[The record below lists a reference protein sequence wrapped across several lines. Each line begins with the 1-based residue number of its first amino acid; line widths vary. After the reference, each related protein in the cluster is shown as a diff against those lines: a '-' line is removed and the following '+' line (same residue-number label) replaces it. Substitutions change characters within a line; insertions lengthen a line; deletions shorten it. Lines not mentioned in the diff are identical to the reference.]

1 MASGDEKSESSK
13 EESVMN
19 KSVSEY
25 FKNDFKQFRRVI
37 NEITGLDERG
47 YDNIGEIL
55 DLPAYYNHALLLFHE
70 RNYQNA
76 LKVIKAVLL
85 DIDKLD
91 EKLLQKAGLL
101 GVNLYLETN
110 NFKAADDLLSIL
122 NVKFGGICKEILN
135 VDVDDEDVYSENSS
149 EKLDVEKPDNPMEDF
164 RRVFRLTMNR
174 SNMLNGKIVVIPN
187 RETAEYCILKAHKY
201 YLGHDYQMA
210 AKEMAKTFKNEPIT
224 MLKQGEDQNVCIANN
239 MGLIHF
245 NVRHFALAA
254 RFFQNSLKFDQAGC
268 DEVAKSLKNQL
279 PLYCVGAT
287 KRTEIL
293 YNLGLSLLHLERPKH
308 AFECFL
314 VPLQSYQ
321 NNPRLWLRLAE
332 SCIMVHRQALKEKEP
347 KHIVS
352 EVIGSGA
359 HRKYILSPAISKYIP
374 NAHQSFAIPSPTIE
388 FANLCLRNAQTL
400 IEHHSNVLK
409 SMKKQPETID
419 EGIPCDPSRPLTLE
433 AFEKL
438 KIAVLSAYSYVLLSI
453 GDYIMALKYA
463 KELLNLENVPESYVV
478 LGHLYAA
485 EALIMMNKPAEA
497 CMYLEPKF
505 IKDLKGDD
513 FETKNWGVKSLEAAQ
528 SILTY
533 NLAATLAIQGELN
546 LSNKIASA
554 CKHPIVFPRLKILK
568 MYLELQSGNIDNCK
582 HMIRLDTPQYY

>member
-1 MASGDEKSESSK
+1 
-13 EESVMN
+13 MN

-37 NEITGLDERG
+37 NGITGLDERG
-47 YDNIGEIL
+47 YDDIGEIS

-70 RNYQNA
+70 RKYQNA
-76 LKVIKAVLL
+76 LKVIKAVLT
-85 DIDKLD
+85 DIDSLD

-110 NFKAADDLLSIL
+110 NYKAADELLNIL

-135 VDVDDEDVYSENSS
+135 VVDEEDVYTDT
-149 EKLDVEKPDNPMEDF
+149 EKLNAEKPDNPMEDF

-174 SNMLNGKIVVIPN
+174 SNMLNGKVVVIPN
-187 RETAEYCILKAHKY
+187 RETAEYCILQAHKY

-210 AKEMAKTFKNEPIT
+210 AKEMAKSFKNEPIT

-254 RFFQNSLKFDQAGC
+254 RFFQKSLKFDQTGC
-268 DEVAKSLKNQL
+268 DEVTKSLKNQL

-332 SCIMVHRQALKEKEP
+332 SCIMVHRQALKETEP
-347 KHIVS
+347 KNIVTG
-352 EVIGSGA
+352 VIGSGI
-359 HRKYILSPAISKYIP
+359 HRKYILSPATSKYIP
-374 NAHQSFAIPSPTIE
+374 
-388 FANLCLRNAQTL
+388 
-400 IEHHSNVLK
+400 
-409 SMKKQPETID
+409 
-419 EGIPCDPSRPLTLE
+419 
-433 AFEKL
+433 
-438 KIAVLSAYSYVLLSI
+438 
-453 GDYIMALKYA
+453 
-463 KELLNLENVPESYVV
+463 
-478 LGHLYAA
+478 
-485 EALIMMNKPAEA
+485 
-497 CMYLEPKF
+497 
-505 IKDLKGDD
+505 
-513 FETKNWGVKSLEAAQ
+513 
-528 SILTY
+528 
-533 NLAATLAIQGELN
+533 
-546 LSNKIASA
+546 
-554 CKHPIVFPRLKILK
+554 
-568 MYLELQSGNIDNCK
+568 
-582 HMIRLDTPQYY
+582 

>member
-1 MASGDEKSESSK
+1 MDLILLKSELKFPMLAFYLSVFI
-13 EESVMN
+13 EFFFRESIMN

-47 YDNIGEIL
+47 YENIGEIS

-70 RNYQNA
+70 RKYKNA
-76 LKVIKAVLL
+76 LKVIRAVLL

-91 EKLLQKAGLL
+91 AKLLQKAGLL

-110 NFKAADDLLSIL
+110 NYKAADDLLNVL
-122 NVKFGGICKEILN
+122 NVKFGGICKEVLN
-135 VDVDDEDVYSENSS
+135 VVDDEDVYSENS
-149 EKLDVEKPDNPMEDF
+149 EKLDTEKPDNPMEDF

-174 SNMLNGKIVVIPN
+174 SNMLNGKVVVIPN
-187 RETAEYCILKAHKY
+187 RETAEYCILQAHKY

-224 MLKQGEDQNVCIANN
+224 MLKQGEDENVCIANN

-254 RFFQNSLKFDQAGC
+254 RFFQKSLKFDQTGC
-268 DEVAKSLKNQL
+268 DEVNKSLKNQL

-332 SCIMVHRQALKEKEP
+332 SCIMVHRQMLKEKEP
-347 KHIVS
+347 KNIV
-352 EVIGSGA
+352 VGVVGTGI
-359 HRKYILSPAISKYIP
+359 HRKYILSPATNKYIP
-374 NAHQSFAIPSPTIE
+374 
-388 FANLCLRNAQTL
+388 
-400 IEHHSNVLK
+400 
-409 SMKKQPETID
+409 
-419 EGIPCDPSRPLTLE
+419 
-433 AFEKL
+433 
-438 KIAVLSAYSYVLLSI
+438 
-453 GDYIMALKYA
+453 
-463 KELLNLENVPESYVV
+463 
-478 LGHLYAA
+478 
-485 EALIMMNKPAEA
+485 
-497 CMYLEPKF
+497 
-505 IKDLKGDD
+505 
-513 FETKNWGVKSLEAAQ
+513 
-528 SILTY
+528 
-533 NLAATLAIQGELN
+533 
-546 LSNKIASA
+546 
-554 CKHPIVFPRLKILK
+554 
-568 MYLELQSGNIDNCK
+568 
-582 HMIRLDTPQYY
+582 